1 MNRLTRIL
9 AATVLAATSLAATA
23 APVTYAFDTVHS
35 RVTFYVNHFGYS
47 NSVGEFKLGD
57 GTLSFDADSWSNSQ
71 VAVTIPAQSLDL
83 GDEKWNAHVQ
93 SADFLDVA
101 KSPEIHFVSRRLEKL
116 ADNSGRLYGDLTIKG
131 VTRPVVLELRL
142 NGAGEHPMRKTPAV
156 GFTATTTVKRS
167 DFGVAAYLPAVGDE
181 LEVRIEIEAFV
192 PKA

>member
-9 AATVLAATSLAATA
+9 AVTALATSSLGAMA

-35 RVTFYVNHFGYS
+35 RVTFYVSHFGYS

-57 GTLSFDADSWSNSQ
+57 GTLSFDADSWAASQ
-71 VAVTIPAQSLDL
+71 VDVTIPAQSLDL
-83 GDEKWNAHVQ
+83 GDARWNAHVQ

-101 KSPEIHFVSRRLEKL
+101 KSPEIRFVSRRVEKL
-116 ADNSGRLYGDLTIKG
+116 AGSKGRLYGDLTIKG

-142 NGAGEHPMRKTPAV
+142 NNAGEHPIRKTPAV
-156 GFTATTTVKRS
+156 GFTATTTVRRS
-167 DFGVAAYLPAVGDE
+167 DFGVAAYLPTVGDE
-181 LEVRIEIEAFV
+181 LDVRIEIEAFV